1 MRFNSAHSQCLLVA
15 KGEAMDYNI
24 DKNQLVFMKTDK
36 TGPDWFLCFT
46 VNRSVTS
53 VTVQNSQI
61 LIFFEKEK
69 TGKLE

>member
-1 MRFNSAHSQCLLVA
+1 VA